1 MNTISKMKSQ
11 LLWHVNLLSCKS
23 CKSCKSCS
31 YLVNPAPAWSFLFGG
46 GENLSPGR
54 KKTVFLRL
62 SLTFLVE
69 KGKIKEKPLIS
80 TEKRD
85 REREI

>member
-31 YLVNPAPAWSFLFGG
+31 YLVNPAPAWGFRFGG

-54 KKTVFLRL
+54 KKNRIF
-62 SLTFLVE
+62 
-69 KGKIKEKPLIS
+69 KIILDIFC
-80 TEKRD
+80 
-85 REREI
+85 